1 MTTNKLTISLLAIA
15 TTMTMLAQQANHA
28 TDMKFS
34 KVATPV
40 SNQGTQGNRPAG
52 EFYHAT
58 YTGAAWGDYDN
69 DGFLDLYYSDRN
81 THISDN
87 TVFNNLYHNSG
98 DGTFS
103 RILRAP
109 FSSTAFSCPVWLDI
123 NNDGNLDLVISGLSN
138 WHYGW
143 NEDGSQAGYIRAHAY
158 LGDGQ
163 GGFTEIEDSGILPI
177 FNGHTGGKGHNW
189 ISAGDYDHD
198 GYVDLV
204 MTGFD
209 DINRLNKVH
218 FEDAMRVVYLYRN
231 IGGERFELQPTPIE
245 GNKALRGLT
254 DGSAVMA
261 DLDGDG
267 WLDLFTTGYSEKH
280 MSEGYIYW
288 NNGNGTFTA
297 GQPLPAWALTSASSS
312 VADLD
317 GDGLPELVLTGI
329 YYDAGRK
336 CFTICKN
343 NGDRTFTAVDTGDT
357 FEGIDG
363 GQLAFGDVNQDGWT
377 DILVGG
383 HGQSHEHTTWL
394 YVNQGN
400 FNFEVYGAHYNDP
413 FGKLGSFS
421 RVTHGTHHLI
431 DYDNDGF
438 LDSWYLGWCNGGCSN
453 GCLTEL
459 YHNDSA
465 TKGIA
470 PNTNPSA
477 PSGLSVASDPTT
489 GQVELSWQPG
499 SDDFTPTNALRYNVY
514 VKNLTTGESTMLLP
528 ADTQTGFVKVSAL
541 NAAIACQTYRLHLPA
556 GNYEWGV
563 QSIDTGNRGSAFAK
577 GTFSVQSSAVG
588 HVADNTTHIS
598 GSNRRIS
605 YRLATMGNIIVYNA
619 QGQQVIDTQARG
631 CGTINVPDTG
641 IYLVTV
647 TQQGKTHTFKLAL

>member
-1 MTTNKLTISLLAIA
+1 MRSRILLALCIG
-15 TTMTMLAQQANHA
+15 TCSLSLAAQTASNV
-28 TDMKFS
+28 KFS
-34 KVATPV
+34 KIAAPV
-40 SNQGTQGNRPAG
+40 TNQGAQGNRPAG

-98 DGTFS
+98 DGTFT

-109 FSSTAFSCPVWLDI
+109 LSSTAFSCPVWLDI
-123 NNDGNLDLVISGLSN
+123 NNDGNLDLVVSGLSN

-143 NEDGSQAGYIRAHAY
+143 NEDGSQLGYIRAHAY

-163 GGFTEIEDSGILPI
+163 GGFTEIDDCGIRPI

-189 ISAGDYDHD
+189 VSAGDYDHD

-231 IGGERFELQPTPIE
+231 IGGTRFELQPTPVMGE
-245 GNKALRGLT
+245 KALRGLT
-254 DGSAVMA
+254 DGSAVLA

-267 WLDLFTTGYSEKH
+267 WLDLLTTGYSEKH

-288 NNGNGTFTA
+288 NNGDGTFSE
-297 GQPLPAWALTSASSS
+297 GDPLPVWALTSASSS

-363 GQLAFGDVNQDGWT
+363 GQLAFGDVNQDGRT

-383 HGQSHEHTTWL
+383 HGQNHEHTTWL
-394 YVNQGN
+394 YVNQGDL
-400 FNFEVYGAHYNDP
+400 NFEVYGAHYNDP

-421 RVTHGTHHLI
+421 RVTHGSHHLI
-431 DYDNDGF
+431 DYDNDGY
-438 LDSWYLGWCNGGCSN
+438 LDAWFLGWCNGGCSN

-459 YHNDSA
+459 WHNDCA
-465 TKGIA
+465 GKDIPA
-470 PNTNPSA
+470 NTSPSA
-477 PSGLSVASDPTT
+477 PAGLAVTIDRATSM
-489 GQVELSWQPG
+489 VELSWQPG
-499 SDDFTPTNALRYNVY
+499 SDDFTPASALRYNAY
-514 VKNLTTGESTMLLP
+514 VKNLSTGECSMLVP
-528 ADTQTGFVKVSAL
+528 ADTLSGFVKVSAL
-541 NAAIACQTYRLHLPA
+541 NAAIASQAYRLRLPA
-556 GNYEWGV
+556 GNYAWGV
-563 QSIDTGNRGSAFAK
+563 QSIDTSGRGSHFAK
-577 GTFSVQSSAVG
+577 GTFAVQSSALDRVTEG
-588 HVADNTTHIS
+588 SAHIS
-598 GSNRRIS
+598 GEKCRIR
-605 YRLATMGNIIVYNA
+605 YDLATMGNICVYDA
-619 QGQQVIDTQARG
+619 QGKQVINTRVNG
-631 CGTINVPDTG
+631 CGTISVACIG

-647 TQQGKTHTFKLAL
+647 TQQGKTSTYKLAL